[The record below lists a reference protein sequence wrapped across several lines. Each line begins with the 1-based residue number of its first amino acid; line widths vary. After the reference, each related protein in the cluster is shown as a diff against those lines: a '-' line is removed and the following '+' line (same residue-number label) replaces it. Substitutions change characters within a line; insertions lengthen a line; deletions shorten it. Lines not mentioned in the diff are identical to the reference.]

1 MGEVVLAV
9 GASWGPDSLS
19 EEQLQR
25 VLAELTAQM
34 LAQQADVTVLR
45 QRPASKPGHGT
56 DRLLE
61 RCCGL

>member
-9 GASWGPDSLS
+9 GASWGPDNLS

-25 VLAELTAQM
+25 VLADLTAQM

-45 QRPASKPGHGT
+45 QRPGSKPGHGAEVGF
-56 DRLLE
+56 RS
-61 RCCGL
+61 CCAL

>member
-25 VLAELTAQM
+25 VLADLTAQM

-45 QRPASKPGHGT
+45 QRPGSKPGHGT
-56 DRLLE
+56 EVGSRSSCLL
-61 RCCGL
+61 